1 MWEAILEPL
10 HRLSELMNNNWT
22 NIIATLLL
30 LFGGWVLARG
40 IRLLLVRGLRIARL
54 DLVAEKA
61 GIEEFLKKGGIK
73 QDAVELLGVL
83 VYWIAIIIL
92 FVMVMKVWEIE
103 VGLTNTLVPFL
114 PRVFVSLVILILGLY
129 IASFV
134 GDMVRM
140 AAANAEVAY
149 ARLLG
154 QVIRYVLVIFVVLT
168 ALQQLGIETELIS
181 YGFLLILGSLCLGMG
196 LAIGLG
202 AKDVVARRLEAWVSR
217 IEAEAREDRA
227 TRD

>member
-1 MWEAILEPL
+1 MWEGILEPL
-10 HRLSELMNNNWT
+10 RRLADVMNENWS
-22 NIIATLLL
+22 NILATLLL

-40 IRLLLVRGLRIARL
+40 IRVLLVRGLRIARI

-61 GIEEFLKKGGIK
+61 GIEEFLRKGGIK
-73 QDAVELLGVL
+73 QDAVELLGAL
-83 VYWIAIIIL
+83 VYWISIIIIFL
-92 FVMVMKVWEIE
+92 MVMRVWQIE
-103 VGLTNTLVPFL
+103 VGLSDTLVPFL
-114 PRVFVSLVILILGLY
+114 PRIFVSLVILILGLY

-134 GDMVRM
+134 GDMVRT

-154 QVIRYVLVIFVVLT
+154 QTIRYVLVTFVVLT

-181 YGFLLILGSLCLGMG
+181 YAFLIILASICLGMA

-202 AKDVVARRLEAWVSR
+202 AKDVVGKKLQEWVDGVEEEGRSK
-217 IEAEAREDRA
+217 
-227 TRD
+227 

>member
-10 HRLSELMNNNWT
+10 RRLADLMNENWT

-61 GIEEFLKKGGIK
+61 GIEDFLKKGGIK

-83 VYWIAIIIL
+83 VYWIAMIIL
-92 FVMVMKVWEIE
+92 LVMVMKVWEIE

-114 PRVFVSLVILILGLY
+114 PRVFVALVILILGLY

-202 AKDVVARRLEAWVSR
+202 AKDVVAKRLEAWISR
-217 IEAEAREDRA
+217 VEAEAREDR
-227 TRD
+227 TPQD

>member
-1 MWEAILEPL
+1 MWEGILEPL
-10 HRLSELMNNNWT
+10 RRLADVMNENWS
-22 NIIATLLL
+22 NILATLLL

-40 IRLLLVRGLRIARL
+40 IRLLLVRGLRIARI

-61 GIEEFLKKGGIK
+61 GIEEFLRKGGIK
-73 QDAVELLGVL
+73 QDAVELLGAL
-83 VYWIAIIIL
+83 VYWISIIIIFL
-92 FVMVMKVWEIE
+92 MVMRVWQIE
-103 VGLTNTLVPFL
+103 VGLSDTLVPFL
-114 PRVFVSLVILILGLY
+114 PRIFVSLVILILGLY

-134 GDMVRM
+134 GDMVRT

-154 QVIRYVLVIFVVLT
+154 QTIRYVLVTFVVLT

-181 YGFLLILGSLCLGMG
+181 YAFLIILASICLGLA

-202 AKDVVARRLEAWVSR
+202 AKDVVGRKLQAWVDR
-217 IEAEAREDRA
+217 IEEEGKSK
-227 TRD
+227 